1 MLSLTLRIYISAR
14 PSRGPQVGRS
24 DPGLGG
30 RDIREQLTLF
40 SAIICIT
47 VFRQP
52 DLDNV
57 LIKFFFP
64 RFINRQPRVSLPAH
78 VWEGFAAALHHVW
91 ERSLVVC
98 EVGVGGD
105 GGCVPRPQED
115 VTGGVPGP
123 GDLVLVEDGD

>member
-1 MLSLTLRIYISAR
+1 MLTFTLRIYISAR

-30 RDIREQLTLF
+30 SDIREQLTLF

-57 LIKFFFP
+57 LI
-64 RFINRQPRVSLPAH
+64 RQCIP
-78 VWEGFAAALHHVW
+78 
-91 ERSLVVC
+91 
-98 EVGVGGD
+98 
-105 GGCVPRPQED
+105 
-115 VTGGVPGP
+115 
-123 GDLVLVEDGD
+123 DL